1 MVTFTPEYIREEIAK
16 VTWYHR
22 IDLGHGIVT
31 PGSDDTLNRMAM
43 IGLSQR
49 SLWLDC
55 ARHRCMGWSILF

>member
-1 MVTFTPEYIREEIAK
+1 MVTFTPEYIREEITK

-43 IGLSQR
+43 IGLPND
-49 SLWLDC
+49 LCGLTVLDIG
-55 ARHRCMGWSILF
+55 A